1 MRTANPTMKSFEKEI
16 GYSGGRRMTLMGAVH
31 KSFLLLF
38 ILVVSAGATWYY
50 AAQGDNVAPM
60 MMIGAIGGLIFALIT
75 SFAPKASPITA
86 PIYAVLEGMFVGGI
100 SAYYSSLYEGI
111 VMQAVLITMGVFLG
125 LLLIYRSGLIKV
137 TQNFRLGVAA
147 ATLGVF
153 MVYLISF
160 VLGLFG
166 IAVPFLHESNTIG
179 IIISLVIIV
188 IAALNLVL
196 DFDFIEHGAARGLP
210 KHMEWYAGFALLV
223 TLVWLY
229 LEILRLLSK
238 INSRS

>member
-1 MRTANPTMKSFEKEI
+1 MRTANPVMKSFEKQF
-16 GYSGGRRMTLMGAVH
+16 GYTGGKRMTLMGTVH

-38 ILVVSAGATWYY
+38 ILVVSAGATWAY

-60 MMIGAIGGLIFALIT
+60 MITGAIGGLIFALIT

-86 PIYAVLEGMFVGGI
+86 PVYAVLEGMFVGGI
-100 SAYYSSLYEGI
+100 SAYYSSIYEGI
-111 VMQAVLITMGVFLG
+111 VMQAVLITMGIFLG
-125 LLLIYRSGLIKV
+125 LLLVYRSGLIQV
-137 TQNFRLGVAA
+137 TRNFRLGVAA
-147 ATLGVF
+147 ATMGVF

-160 VLGLFG
+160 VLSFFG
-166 IAVPFLHESNTIG
+166 IAVPFLHESNMIG

-196 DFDFIEHGAARGLP
+196 DFDFIEHGAASGLP
-210 KHMEWYAGFALLV
+210 KHMEWYGGFALLV

>member
-1 MRTANPTMKSFEKEI
+1 MRTANPTMKSLEKNI
-16 GYSGGRRMTLMGAVH
+16 GYAGGKRMTLMGAVH

-38 ILVVSAGATWYY
+38 ILVISAGATWYY
-50 AAQGDNVAPM
+50 AAQGDDVTPM
-60 MMIGAIGGLIFALIT
+60 MLIGAIGGLIFALIT
-75 SFAPKASPITA
+75 SFVPKASPVTA
-86 PIYAVLEGMFVGGI
+86 PVYAVLEGMFVGGI
-100 SAYYSSLYEGI
+100 SAYYASLYDGI
-111 VMQAVLITMGVFLG
+111 VMQAVLITMGIFLG
-125 LLLIYRSGLIKV
+125 LLLVYRSGLIKV
-137 TQNFRLGVAA
+137 TQNFRIGVAA

-160 VLGLFG
+160 VLGFFG
-166 IAVPFLHESNTIG
+166 LTVPFLHDSSIIG

-196 DFDFIEHGAARGLP
+196 DFDFIEYGAAHGLP

-238 INSRS
+238 LNSRS